1 MGELNVIIQA
11 GGQGT
16 RMAQL
21 TANKPKALVPLRGK
35 PLLFHA
41 LDLFPEADI
50 VVIGDY
56 KLDVLRRYMEAF
68 GRHQRCRIVSADGSG
83 TCAGVAKAAEQL
95 DPEVPVV
102 LSWCDLVY
110 SESPVPLCSGLDLPA
125 IGLSQ
130 SFPCRWS
137 LQDGKPIH
145 LPSSVAGIAGYFWFP
160 RTSDLLSVPP
170 AGEFCEHLASLPEWQ
185 AVGVP
190 LGDICSEIGTL
201 EAYEERGVGE
211 FASRPFNSITSL
223 PDGSI
228 VKEPLDEQ
236 GRTLAELEQNWYRQ
250 ASLAGLQC
258 LPAVRGY
265 DPLRMGRVRG
275 REPYRGH
282 ASKGSLDTIIREL
295 SEIHGAFPPVSADA
309 SSLETAYLTK
319 TAERLAKVRRLVP
332 FADRPE
338 LVINGRTYL
347 NPLYQWE
354 ALSEM
359 VRRHYPE
366 RFCFIHGDPT
376 FSNML
381 LDGERVVFI
390 DPRGYFGTTRLFGDP
405 AYDWGKLLY
414 SVLTNYDQ
422 FNVGRFRLSIK
433 PHEVDLEIE
442 SSGWESLAPE
452 VFEASGISER
462 HLMTI
467 LGIIWLSLTTYA
479 WDDYDKVCGAFYRGT
494 EVLGELWD

>member
-1 MGELNVIIQA
+1 MSK
-11 GGQGT
+11 GGRWPSWSRTGIDRLLSRGCSVCRRFVATT
-16 RMAQL
+16 RCAWG
-21 TANKPKALVPLRGK
+21 V
-35 PLLFHA
+35 F
-41 LDLFPEADI
+41 
-50 VVIGDY
+50 
-56 KLDVLRRYMEAF
+56 
-68 GRHQRCRIVSADGSG
+68 ADGSRI
-83 TCAGVAKAAEQL
+83 
-95 DPEVPVV
+95 D
-102 LSWCDLVY
+102 
-110 SESPVPLCSGLDLPA
+110 
-125 IGLSQ
+125 
-130 SFPCRWS
+130 
-137 LQDGKPIH
+137 
-145 LPSSVAGIAGYFWFP
+145 
-160 RTSDLLSVPP
+160 
-170 AGEFCEHLASLPEWQ
+170 
-185 AVGVP
+185 
-190 LGDICSEIGTL
+190 
-201 EAYEERGVGE
+201 
-211 FASRPFNSITSL
+211 
-223 PDGSI
+223 
-228 VKEPLDEQ
+228 
-236 GRTLAELEQNWYRQ
+236 
-250 ASLAGLQC
+250 
-258 LPAVRGY
+258 
-265 DPLRMGRVRG
+265 
-275 REPYRGH
+275 GH
-282 ASKGSLDTIIREL
+282 ASKDSLDTIMREL

-338 LVINGRTYL
+338 LVINGKTYL
-347 NPLYQWE
+347 NPLHQWE

-462 HLMTI
+462 YLMTI